1 MDLCLEGRSIVVTGG
16 SSGIGLATVK
26 LLLEERASVTTCARD
41 VQRLADAYSGL
52 GGDHAKRLLLLRC
65 DVRNRV
71 EVHRLIDAAATRFG
85 GIDGLVNN
93 AGQGR
98 TGTFAE
104 TTDEEWQDELYLKVF
119 SVLNPLRAALP
130 YLEAS
135 RDGHIVNVCAVSA
148 RYPHPQMVA
157 TSAARASVLNLS
169 RSLATE
175 LAPLGILVNT
185 ISLGVINTGRLRS
198 RHQQINS
205 GRPWNE
211 WVTQEVRKR
220 RIPLGRVGEP
230 EEVAPAIALLLSPRS
245 SFTTG
250 ANIEVAGGATCS

>member
-1 MDLCLEGRSIVVTGG
+1 MTGG

-52 GGDHAKRLLLLRC
+52 SGDQAKRLLFARC
-65 DVRNRV
+65 DVRNRE
-71 EVHRLIDAAATRFG
+71 EVQHLIDAAATRFG

-98 TGTFAE
+98 MGTFVE
-104 TTDEEWQDELYLKVF
+104 TTDEDWQDELYLKVF

-130 YLEAS
+130 YLKAS
-135 RDGHIVNVCAVSA
+135 LGGRVVNICAISA
-148 RYPHPQMVA
+148 RYPHPEMVA

-185 ISLGVINTGRLRS
+185 ISLGVIDTGRLRS
-198 RHQQINS
+198 RHQQSNS
-205 GRPWNE
+205 GRPLDE
-211 WVTQEVRKR
+211 WVAEEVRKR

-230 EEVAPAIALLLSPRS
+230 EEVAPTIALLLSPRS

-250 ANIEVAGGATCS
+250 ANVEVAGGATCT